1 MISYLIIAAALVG
14 LDQWVKAWII
24 GHVALGQTVGFIPGV
39 VSLTHIKNTGAAFSI
54 LEGKQWFF
62 YIITVVSLI
71 IVGMLWRDAGKS
83 RWYRLGLTL
92 IVAGTLGNVIDRL
105 RFQEVTDMFQLDFMN
120 FAIFNVADACLTV
133 GVLIVLVYL
142 LFFDGKGAHR

>member
-1 MISYLIIAAALVG
+1 MIGYLLLAVAMIG

-24 GHVALGQTVGFIPGV
+24 AHVALGQTVRFIPGV
-39 VSLTHIKNTGAAFSI
+39 LSLTHIKNTGAAFSI

-62 YIITVVSLI
+62 YIVTVVSLV
-71 IVGMLWRDAGKS
+71 IVAMLWKDSGCHF
-83 RWYRLGLTL
+83 WYRLGLTL
-92 IVAGTLGNVIDRL
+92 IFAGTIGNVIDRL

-133 GVLIVLVYL
+133 GVVIVLIFL
-142 LFFDGKGAHR
+142 LFVEGKGKA